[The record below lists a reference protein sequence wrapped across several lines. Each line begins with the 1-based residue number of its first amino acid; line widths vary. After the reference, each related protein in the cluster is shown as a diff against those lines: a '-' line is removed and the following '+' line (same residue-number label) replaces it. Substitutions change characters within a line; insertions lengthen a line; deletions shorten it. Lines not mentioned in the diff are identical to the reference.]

1 MKMTLAVD
9 SCICAS
15 RLLLK
20 GILLALWLLIVP
32 SGVAFAQSS
41 PEKEARPVV
50 FPQPAAGMVRIAFPH
65 ASAELP
71 EIAVFDL
78 LGKPLSHLQ
87 AERESATVFI
97 VDMTDEKSG
106 LYFLKVKWGRET
118 YSRRITILPGN

>member
-1 MKMTLAVD
+1 MKMSLAFN
-9 SCICAS
+9 SGTGWS

-20 GILLALWLLIVP
+20 GILLALWLLVGPAGAAI
-32 SGVAFAQSS
+32 AQSS
-41 PEKEARPVV
+41 PEKESRPVV
-50 FPQPAAGMVRIAFPH
+50 FPQPAAGMVRIAFPY
-65 ASAELP
+65 APTELP

-87 AERESATVFI
+87 AERESATVFLI
-97 VDMTDEKSG
+97 NMTDEKSG